1 MDESYT
7 VYLDAYG
14 YMIYV
19 ERVDEIGDYALL
31 VEAQGSGRFQDK
43 KAVLVFAD
51 GTSKLVDTK
60 KDYTDAENLD
70 MVDANGNDVT
80 GAMKSGTTNRYPVI
94 VTYKVDSDN
103 VYTLRA
109 VSSKQGEKDY
119 NVTTKVTNA
128 DSADDFKLTSDKAG
142 IKVDGDTVTAN
153 SASQFVVREA
163 SHDIILAGD
172 DWDAYTGIKNAPDI
186 TAAANGTGADKTLN
200 TVSAYYY
207 CKDGKMVTIMFIV
220 PEADVDVNGSIN
232 KQIFFAD
239 DASNLIHDK
248 DGDYFEYTAIVNGEI
263 KTVKVDE
270 NVKADKA
277 AKNLSGELFKSY
289 TVDKDGFITKL
300 TSYTNSEAYDT
311 DKEEGVINSAVGI
324 AKTSKEYTV
333 KIAGETITVDENAKI
348 FYVNT
353 DDEISE
359 SSYNGIAQDG
369 TAYVYAYVEDYMV
382 KTLIIYEQESN
393 DGPKNMTVTLDKTGA
408 QQVTVGE
415 TFTLTATADSD
426 NSKAV
431 GYQWYKTTGTVK
443 LDSKTGKVEGAT
455 KIAGATDKTYTVPT
469 SETAAQAWYFCV
481 VEFYNS
487 KLDQETAYAQSAG
500 TGVTVVPA
508 PEATMD
514 IEVSYKLADGTVVVS
529 DLKEGVKADSGKS
542 YVTVTAENTVKDTAG
557 NEYTLVGSAT
567 KRVTFAADT
576 LASVEFTVKAVSNP

>member
-1 MDESYT
+1 
-7 VYLDAYG
+7 
-14 YMIYV
+14 MIYV

-70 MVDANGNDVT
+70 MVDADGNDVT
-80 GAMKSGTTNRYPVI
+80 GAMKGNNINRYPVI

-109 VSSKQGEKDY
+109 VSSKQNDDSY
-119 NVTTKVTNA
+119 NITAKVTDA
-128 DSADDFKLTSDKAG
+128 ASATDFKLTSDKAG
-142 IKVDGDTVTAN
+142 IKVSGNTVTAN

-163 SHDIILAGD
+163 SHDTILAGD

-248 DGDYFEYTAIVNGEI
+248 AGDYFEYTAIVNGEI

-289 TVDKDGFITKL
+289 TVDNGFITKL
-300 TSYTNSEAYDT
+300 TSYDNSEVYGT
-311 DKEEGVINSAVGI
+311 GSKGEEKGVINAAVGI
-324 AKTSKEYTV
+324 DKTSKEYTV
-333 KIAGETITVDENAKI
+333 KIDGETITVDENAKI

-359 SSYNGIAQDG
+359 SSYNGIAQDD
-369 TAYVYAYVEDYMV
+369 TARVYAYVEDYMV

-393 DGPKNMTVTLDKTGA
+393 DGPKNMTVTLDKTGD

-415 TFTLTATADSD
+415 TFPLPATADSD

-431 GYQWYKTTGTVK
+431 GYQWYKKTGTVK

-455 KIAGATDKTYTVPT
+455 KIAGATDKAFTAPT
-469 SETAAQAWYFCV
+469 DAVSSGDTYFCV

-487 KLDQETAYAQSAG
+487 KLDQETAYAKSA
-500 TGVTVVPA
+500 GVTVVVNAAPA
-508 PEATMD
+508 ATMTVV
-514 IEVSYKLADGTVVVS
+514 INYELNGTVI
-529 DLKEGVKADSGKS
+529 KQAPK
-542 YVTVTAENTVKDTAG
+542 TVTESTTKGYAEVTADAISG
-557 NEYTLVGSAT
+557 YNIVSANPQLVPFTANGSAT
-567 KRVTFAADT
+567 VTFV
-576 LASVEFTVKAVSNP
+576 VETA